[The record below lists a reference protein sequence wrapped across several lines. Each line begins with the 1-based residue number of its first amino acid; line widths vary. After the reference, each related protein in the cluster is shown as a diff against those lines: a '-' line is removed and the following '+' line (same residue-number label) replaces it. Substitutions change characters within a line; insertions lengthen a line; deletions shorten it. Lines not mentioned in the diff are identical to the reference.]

1 MRFVGETWHPLLG
14 APSVMEEGAGV
25 GLLVR
30 ALRLAAGPGCW
41 PLVERV
47 FRDMCGPRSGAA
59 AARLFRIL
67 LQGLALGARRPLRLG
82 FVGAPEL
89 SHDERSV
96 MQMIAAAQSGDVHLL
111 NATAAWL
118 ARPAAAGSVAR
129 AAAGLAEL
137 LAAQGALL
145 CVPLPEDQLVQRP
158 HSARIA
164 SVES

>member
-14 APSVMEEGAGV
+14 APSAMEDGAGV

-47 FRDMCGPRSGAA
+47 FRDICGPGNGAA

-96 MQMIAAAQSGDVHLL
+96 MQMIAAAQSGDGFLL
-111 NATAAWL
+111 EATANWL

-129 AAAGLAEL
+129 AASGLAEL
-137 LAAQGALL
+137 LAARGAVLSSA
-145 CVPLPEDQLVQRP
+145 LPDDQVVQRP
-158 HSARIA
+158 LSARIA

>member
-1 MRFVGETWHPLLG
+1 
-14 APSVMEEGAGV
+14 MEEGAGV

-47 FRDMCGPRSGAA
+47 FRDMCGPSSGAA
-59 AARLFRIL
+59 AACLFRIL

-89 SHDERSV
+89 SHDEKAV
-96 MQMIAAAQSGDVHLL
+96 MQMIAAAQAGDDHLL
-111 NATAAWL
+111 EATAIWL
-118 ARPAAAGSVAR
+118 ARPAAVASVAR
-129 AAAGLAEL
+129 AASGLAEL
-137 LAAQGALL
+137 LAARGAVLSSVLL
-145 CVPLPEDQLVQRP
+145 DDQAVQRP
-158 HSARIA
+158 LSGRIA